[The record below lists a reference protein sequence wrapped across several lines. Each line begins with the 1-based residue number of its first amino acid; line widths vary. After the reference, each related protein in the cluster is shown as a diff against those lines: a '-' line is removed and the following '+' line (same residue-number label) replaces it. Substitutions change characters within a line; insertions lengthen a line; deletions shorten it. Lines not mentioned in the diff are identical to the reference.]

1 MHGMMRARKAVN
13 MIVLILFVEYA
24 AVLLL
29 LYMGNL
35 ALLVGSL
42 ILFVVLAFAMCF
54 TLKLKMVDNE
64 LTLK

>member
-1 MHGMMRARKAVN
+1 MMRARKAVN

-42 ILFVVLAFAMCF
+42 ILFVVLAFAMYF